1 MTAPS
6 IKHELAQV
14 PLFSNLSPDAL
25 ATLAAAS
32 RVRRFPSGQ
41 VIFSEG
47 DPGDYL
53 VVLEAGQLR
62 VCRYSAAGEEIV
74 LAVVDAPSIV
84 GELAL
89 LDGAPRDATVIAQR
103 SVVVRLVP
111 RDAFLSVL
119 RTPGAVDGLLRTLAG
134 WIRLANRRH
143 ADLIGLGV
151 PGRLAKWLLDQAGDV
166 SGERVSPGTVVEL
179 GRTQG
184 QLAAEL
190 GTTRSTLNRA
200 LQGFADLGLL
210 EIESGG
216 ERVTLRRPQE
226 MADHVR

>member
-1 MTAPS
+1 MTAIS
-6 IKHELAQV
+6 IEDRLLRV
-14 PLFSNLSPDAL
+14 PIFANLSAEAL
-25 ATLAAAS
+25 AELVHAS

-47 DPGDYL
+47 DPGDHL
-53 VVLEAGQLR
+53 VVLEEGQLKI
-62 VCRYSAAGEEIV
+62 CRYSSSGEEIV
-74 LAVVDAPSIV
+74 LAVVDPPAIV

-119 RTPGAVDGLLRTLAG
+119 STPTAVDGLLRTLAG

-151 PGRLAKWLLDQAGDV
+151 PGRVAKWLLEQAGDV
-166 SGERVSPGTVVEL
+166 SGEQLRGGAVVEL

-210 EIESGG
+210 EVEPGG
-216 ERVTLRRPQE
+216 ERVTLRQPRE
-226 MADHVR
+226 MAAHVQ

>member
-1 MTAPS
+1 MTAPHAEYDLS
-6 IKHELAQV
+6 RV
-14 PLFSNLSPDAL
+14 PIFASLSADAL
-25 ATLAAAS
+25 ATLTRAA
-32 RVRRFPSGQ
+32 RVRRFPNGQ
-41 VIFSEG
+41 VLFSEG

-53 VVLEAGQLR
+53 VVLEEGQLR
-62 VCRYSAAGEEIV
+62 VCRYSSLGEEIV
-74 LAVVDAPSIV
+74 LAVVTAPAIV

-119 RTPGAVDGLLRTLAG
+119 TTPSAVDGLLRTLAG
-134 WIRLANRRH
+134 WIRLANQRH
-143 ADLIGLGV
+143 ADLIGLSV
-151 PGRLAKWLLDQAGDV
+151 PGRLAKWLLERAGDV
-166 SGERVSPGTVVEL
+166 SGERVRPGAVIEL

-200 LQGFADLGLL
+200 LQGFAELGLIA
-210 EIESGG
+210 IEPGG
-216 ERVTLRRPQE
+216 ERVTLRQPRA
-226 MADHVR
+226 MADHVA